1 MISRLVAPLAVLVA
15 ALALAGTASASA
27 PFWTQKPTLSVE
39 GGQLYA
45 ANGSWASYSGPVTHY
60 VFRFV
65 RDGATVQGP
74 DSVPRST
81 TPDVIPVNTYPLV
94 PNAMYYTLTSADNGH
109 CFVAQVWGGIRS
121 TYQYADGT
129 YAYDLWEWGSQ
140 SLAGE
145 GATTNQVCIGG
156 TPTPP
161 PAPTPPAPAPT
172 PPPPPPP
179 PPPPKLAFV
188 GSPTAKGM
196 VGLDYVGQF
205 AVQNGTSVSY
215 ALAAGSLP
223 PGLSLSTN
231 GVVTGTPTKAG
242 FYTFTVRA
250 TDPIATA
257 VEGAFSLQIDAPTL
271 VIAPQILRGCRANQP
286 YTQQLSVFG
295 GYAPYTYSV
304 LAGEL
309 PKGLELSADGTLAG
323 TPDAPAGQYAFTVGT
338 TDKYGLTARLD
349 LVFTVLPPKMSID
362 TATIANAVR
371 GRVYTASIVASGGS
385 EPYTF
390 SVVSGKLPPGIKLAP
405 DGTIGGRP
413 TRAGGFGFTVQAT
426 DANGVT
432 RMHYYGLRV
441 RQPLRVK
448 R

>member
-1 MISRLVAPLAVLVA
+1 MSLRLFAVVA
-15 ALALAGTASASA
+15 AAIAALGSAGSALASA

-45 ANGSWASYSGPVTHY
+45 ANGSWLSYSGPVTHY

-65 RDGATVQGP
+65 RDGATVLGP
-74 DSVPRST
+74 DSVPTST
-81 TPDVIPVNTYPLV
+81 APNVIPANTYPDA
-94 PNAMYYTLTSADNGH
+94 PNAMYYTLSSADNGH

-161 PAPTPPAPAPT
+161 PAPTPPPPAPT

-188 GSPTAKGM
+188 GSPTAKGL
-196 VGLDYVGQF
+196 VGLDYVGKF

-215 ALAAGSLP
+215 AVASGSLP
-223 PGLSLSTN
+223 PGLNLSTN
-231 GVVTGTPTKAG
+231 GVVSGTPTKAG
-242 FYTFTVRA
+242 LYTFTVRA
-250 TDPIATA
+250 TDPVATA
-257 VEGAFSLQIDAPTL
+257 AEAAFSLQVDAPTL
-271 VIAPQILRGCRANQP
+271 VIAPQILRGGRANQP
-286 YTQQLSVFG
+286 YTQPLSVFG
-295 GYAPYTYSV
+295 GYAPYTYTV
-304 LAGEL
+304 LAGAL

-323 TPDAPAGQYAFTVGT
+323 TPDAPAGRYSFTVGA

-371 GRVYTASIVASGGS
+371 GRLYTATIVASGGS
-385 EPYTF
+385 EPYAF
-390 SVVSGKLPPGIKLAP
+390 SVVSGTLPPGIKLAA
-405 DGTIGGRP
+405 DGTLRGRP

-432 RMHYYGLRV
+432 RVHYYGLRV
-441 RQPLRVK
+441 RQPATAR

>member
-1 MISRLVAPLAVLVA
+1 MSTRLLAFAAASIA
-15 ALALAGTASASA
+15 ALACSSSALASA
-27 PFWTQKPTLSVE
+27 PFWTQRPTLSVE
-39 GGQLYA
+39 DGRLYA

-65 RDGATVQGP
+65 RDGATVLGP
-74 DSVPRST
+74 DSVPTST
-81 TPDVIPVNTYPLV
+81 APNVIPANTYPEA

-145 GATTNQVCIGG
+145 GATTNQVCVGG

-161 PAPTPPAPAPT
+161 SVPTPPVPAPTPA
-172 PPPPPPP
+172 PPPPP

-196 VGLDYVGQF
+196 VGLDYAGQF
-205 AVQNGTSVSY
+205 AVQNGTSVNY
-215 ALAAGSLP
+215 AVSSGSLP
-223 PGLSLSTN
+223 PGLTLSTN

-242 FYTFTVRA
+242 LFTFSVRA
-250 TDPIATA
+250 TDPVATA
-257 VEGAFSLQIDAPTL
+257 AEGTFTLQIDAPTL
-271 VIAPQILRGCRANQP
+271 VIAPQILRGGRANQP
-286 YTQQLSVFG
+286 YTQQLSVIG
-295 GYAPYTYSV
+295 GYAPYAYSV
-304 LAGEL
+304 LAGAL
-309 PKGLELSADGTLAG
+309 PKGLELTADGALAG
-323 TPDAPAGQYAFTVGT
+323 TPDAPAGQYTFTVGA

-349 LVFTVLPPKMSID
+349 LVFTVLPPRMSID
-362 TATIANAVR
+362 TATLANAVR
-371 GRVYTASIVASGGS
+371 GRPYTAAIVASGGS

-390 SVVSGKLPPGIKLAP
+390 TVVSGSLPPGIKLAS
-405 DGTIGGRP
+405 DGTLVGRP
-413 TRAGGFGFTVQAT
+413 TRAGGYGFTAQAT

-432 RMHYYGLRV
+432 RVHYYGLRV
-441 RQPLRVK
+441 RQPPAAK